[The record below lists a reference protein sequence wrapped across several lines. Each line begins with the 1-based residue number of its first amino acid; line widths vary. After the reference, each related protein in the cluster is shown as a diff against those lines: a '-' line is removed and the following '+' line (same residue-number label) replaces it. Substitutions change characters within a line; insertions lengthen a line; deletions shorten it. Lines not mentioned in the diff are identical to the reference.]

1 MRKTPAGCLRRG
13 LNSRI
18 LRCYFLQHP
27 VLQHSLPLQQL
38 CFVGVAAVAVPIKAT
53 RLRIN
58 RRYFIK
64 SPVEFH
70 CETRLRDGE
79 SRAEPSQVRRTGY
92 AAVAP
97 ADVGR
102 AQSVG
107 RCSKK
112 SRRLPAFVRKTA
124 LHFRNKGISTRRG
137 RCNTSLSSALSNRS

>member
-1 MRKTPAGCLRRG
+1 MALRKTPAEFLRRG
-13 LNSRI
+13 LNSSR

-70 CETRLRDGE
+70 CETRLRDEE
-79 SRAEPSQVRRTGY
+79 SRAEPSQFRQLGD
-92 AAVAP
+92 AAVEP
-97 ADVGR
+97 AD
-102 AQSVG
+102 AESEQSDA
-107 RCSKK
+107 RFPRK
-112 SRRLPAFVRKTA
+112 SRRSR
-124 LHFRNKGISTRRG
+124 
-137 RCNTSLSSALSNRS
+137 